1 MASRDSPNGE
11 SDWETDPWVVIGVIG
26 VIEDGGSMVGR

>member
-1 MASRDSPNGE
+1 MASRDSPNDE
-11 SDWETDPWVVIGVIG
+11 RDWEADPWMVIG